1 VNLRGQPDRPFVLEE
16 FNGTVTW
23 AINLNEVLSY
33 QTWEHD
39 KEAWPLTHDSKKKEI
54 WYHFVRKNRKD
65 KRNIWKASIRKE

>member
-1 VNLRGQPDRPFVLEE
+1 MNLRGQPDRPFVLEE

-39 KEAWPLTHDSKKKEI
+39 KEAWPLTHDSKK
-54 WYHFVRKNRKD
+54 RKYGTILLEKIGRINVISGKHP
-65 KRNIWKASIRKE
+65 